1 MAEKEVSEQ
10 TKKATEIKKPV
21 KKAKKSVENNAYAIT
36 KSNGRVIHRSRI
48 GDLTLKNYKAKGWKV
63 EEL

>member
-1 MAEKEVSEQ
+1 MAKEKVL
-10 TKKATEIKKPV
+10 KKVNGATEIKKSV
-21 KKAKKSVENNAYAIT
+21 KKTKKPVINNSYAIT